1 MQQIL
6 RRYGTPVTKQRKL
19 PTVCDDDQMESE
31 NEIDDDKNDKDYA
44 PESEEEQISGDEC
57 SENGRYIIEYM

>member
-1 MQQIL
+1 MQCNRFL
-6 RRYGTPVTKQRKL
+6 EGTSVIKQSKL
-19 PTVCDDDQMESE
+19 HTVCDEEQMESE

-44 PESEEEQISGDEC
+44 PESEEEQTSGDEC

>member
-1 MQQIL
+1 VQCNRFL
-6 RRYGTPVTKQRKL
+6 EGTPVIKQRKL